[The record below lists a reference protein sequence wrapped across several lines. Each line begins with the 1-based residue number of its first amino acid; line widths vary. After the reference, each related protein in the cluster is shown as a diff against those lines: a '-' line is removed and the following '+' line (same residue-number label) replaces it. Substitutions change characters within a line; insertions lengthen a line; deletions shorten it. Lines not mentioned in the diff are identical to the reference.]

1 MRELGTGVIETSPI
15 IVEFMG
21 RVLAAIGFV
30 ALITSPAFA
39 SGFYLVQKAAT
50 KQCKIVE
57 TEPDGKIWVMV
68 GTTTYPTLVE
78 ARAAKK
84 ANPDCLKINKTAQHA
99 Q

>member
-1 MRELGTGVIETSPI
+1 
-15 IVEFMG
+15 MG

-84 ANPDCLKINKTAQHA
+84 SQSRLFEKEQSVSARTVNFSQSFSKLFTVI
-99 Q
+99 